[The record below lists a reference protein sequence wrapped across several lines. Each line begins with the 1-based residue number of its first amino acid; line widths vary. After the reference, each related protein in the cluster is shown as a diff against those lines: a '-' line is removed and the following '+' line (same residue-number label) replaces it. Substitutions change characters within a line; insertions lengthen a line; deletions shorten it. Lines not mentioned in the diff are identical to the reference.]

1 MKKKLFLAMVLL
13 PVLILSC
20 QKVQPPEGK
29 KDGQA
34 RKEGAMQAESVEQ
47 KTEDQSKREVQRPV
61 SQEPKGQSEL
71 QVQLSN
77 PQDPKRE
84 KKEVSL
90 ASQPNPLTEDEQKLV
105 DKIGKNILIAPS
117 EYFDSQED
125 AAQYLKV
132 LLKGDHR
139 NIRLYKGYEALR
151 EDERK
156 QDYDEAM
163 SKAVMSL
170 NPNTKEG
177 LQLII
182 EVLKTKRDYPMSLSE
197 GAKAVK
203 VSQDK
208 SVIPLL
214 RQVVKSPSLKVRLE
228 AGGSLLALGDAE
240 TALPV
245 LDELTKEGA
254 TSALGFIYHDMKG
267 KKWEQR
273 GIESIRKALTYD
285 NNESKALAA
294 LFLIGLTQKGVI
306 KEDTRRFEDIL
317 IKISEDILNKKTW
330 PISSH
335 GYSDHRALETVILA
349 FGELESKR
357 AIPVLRR
364 ISEHPDASYL
374 KRRAEET
381 VKYLSKQGGNLK

>member
-1 MKKKLFLAMVLL
+1 MKKRLILSMILL
-13 PVLILSC
+13 PFLILSC
-20 QKVQPPEGK
+20 QKSQPPA
-29 KDGQA
+29 A
-34 RKEGAMQAESVEQ
+34 RKEVQTQREEATQPQSVEQ
-47 KTEDQSKREVQRPV
+47 KTEDQSKPQIQQPAPR
-61 SQEPKGQSEL
+61 EPKGQSEL
-71 QVQLSN
+71 QVQLPKPQN
-77 PQDPKRE
+77 PERE
-84 KKEVSL
+84 REEVSL
-90 ASQPNPLTEDEQKLV
+90 ASQPNPLTEEEQKLV
-105 DKIGKNILIAPS
+105 DKIGKNILIAPT

-125 AAQYLKV
+125 AVQYLRV

-139 NIRLYKGYEALR
+139 NIRLYKGYEALS
-151 EDERK
+151 EDKRK

-163 SKAVMSL
+163 SKTLAAL
-170 NPNTKEG
+170 NPKTKEG
-177 LQLII
+177 LQFII
-182 EVLKTKRDYPMSLSE
+182 GVLRKKRDYPMSLAE
-197 GAKAVK
+197 AAKAVK

-228 AGGSLLALGDAE
+228 AAGSLLALGDAE

-254 TSALGFIYHDMKG
+254 TSALGFIYHDMQG

-285 NNESKALAA
+285 NNESKALGV
-294 LFLIGLTQKGVI
+294 LFLIGLTQRGTI
-306 KEDTRRFEDIL
+306 KEDIRRLEDIL
-317 IKISEDILNKKTW
+317 IKISEDILDKKNW
-330 PISSH
+330 PISSR

-364 ISEHPDASYL
+364 ILEHPDASYL
-374 KRRAEET
+374 TRRAEET
-381 VKYLSKQGGNLK
+381 IKYLSK